1 MSKREPPKTNGG
13 MEMLKDVF
21 PDCNKST
28 KDCINAIAN
37 TNCDNMDKLA
47 NDLVT
52 NAKNLPDSKA
62 VLQTF
67 TDDWNE
73 NIASD
78 DNNNLEK
85 IGNFF
90 GTLDTNMKCF
100 RESFN
105 KYSKQQNLNSPS
117 NDFEKGLLK
126 GTQGILKKNVCI
138 LLAVLL
144 ILMLLID
151 NFVQDKN
158 IRLFLISFLLIISIV
173 VVYIIK

>member
-1 MSKREPPKTNGG
+1 MSKPPETNAA
-13 MEMLKDVF
+13 MKILTDVF
-21 PDCNKST
+21 PDCTEPT

-47 NDLVT
+47 EDLVSHYNSNT
-52 NAKNLPDSKA
+52 NGQAFM
-62 VLQTF
+62 QIF
-67 TDDWNE
+67 TDEWNK

-78 DNNNLEK
+78 DDNNLEK

-90 GTLDTNMKCF
+90 GTLNTNMNCF

-105 KYSKQQNLNSPS
+105 KYSKQNLNSPS
-117 NDFEKGLLK
+117 NAFEKGLLK
-126 GTQGILKKNVCI
+126 GTQGILKQNVYI

-158 IRLFLISFLLIISIV
+158 IRLFLISLLLIISIV

>member
-1 MSKREPPKTNGG
+1 MSKVHKTNGG
-13 MEMLKDVF
+13 MEILKDVF
-21 PDCNKST
+21 PDCTKST

-47 NDLVT
+47 DDLV
-52 NAKNLPDSKA
+52 KIYQKRKDGQEDMQK
-62 VLQTF
+62 F
-67 TDDWNE
+67 TDEWNK

-90 GTLDTNMKCF
+90 GTLNTNMNCF

-105 KYSKQQNLNSPS
+105 KYSKQNLNSPS
-117 NDFEKGLLK
+117 NAFEKGLLK
-126 GTQGILKKNVCI
+126 GTQGILKQNVYI

-158 IRLFLISFLLIISIV
+158 IRLFLISLLLIISIV